1 MKSEQITSSQLQLC
15 IIFISWLTKY
25 LHIHSILRHLD
36 LIDETRYN
44 LIIPIAKVLGMKTDL
59 KPGEPPYYKEDA
71 LSILCKAIY
80 HSFKS
85 ARVAMID
92 HHNLIDVRL
101 PLIAS
106 LDVYAKT

>member
-1 MKSEQITSSQLQLC
+1 MYGFHQLANK
-15 IIFISWLTKY
+15 ISPHPLY
-25 LHIHSILRHLD
+25 CMLHHLD

-59 KPGEPPYYKEDA
+59 KPGEPPYYKEDV

-85 ARVAMID
+85 AKVAMVD

-101 PLIAS
+101 SLNAS
-106 LDVYAKT
+106 LDVYAQT